1 MWTEEKEKRKE
12 RERVIERGT
21 VLQLWRRRSADCRL
35 SLALLTGVCVQC
47 VCVQSVCVQCV
58 MKSLKTIINDSTIA
72 AETLESSIGNRVS
85 SGIAG
90 AVAKVVATWIAPYR
104 SPAMTTVPIY
114 IEFL

>member
-1 MWTEEKEKRKE
+1 M
-12 RERVIERGT
+12 
-21 VLQLWRRRSADCRL
+21 CN
-35 SLALLTGVCVQC
+35 VCVC
-47 VCVQSVCVQCV
+47 AVCV

-85 SGIAG
+85 SGMTGAG
-90 AVAKVVATWIAPYR
+90 VGVVATSIAPYR

>member
-1 MWTEEKEKRKE
+1 MQ
-12 RERVIERGT
+12 RVCA
-21 VLQLWRRRSADCRL
+21 V
-35 SLALLTGVCVQC
+35 
-47 VCVQSVCVQCV
+47 CV

-85 SGIAG
+85 SGMAG
-90 AVAKVVATWIAPYR
+90 AGVVATSIAPYR